1 MAKRKEIEELTEQ
14 LAGPITESHGVQI
27 YDVEYV
33 KEGPDYY
40 LRLFIDKEGGVTIN
54 DCVDVSREL
63 SDALDDADFMQDN
76 YTLEVSSPGL
86 GRSLTKDRH
95 YAASIGM
102 EVEGNTYVPYEGKN
116 KNFAGILKAFDDKTF
131 TIGRTDAKGGE
142 LEDLILPRKDV
153 AKLRLQ
159 FKA

>member
-1 MAKRKEIEELTEQ
+1 MAKRKEIEELAEQ
-14 LAGPITESHGVQI
+14 LAEPITASHGVQI

-33 KEGPDYY
+33 KEGSEYY
-40 LRLFIDKEGGVTIN
+40 LRVFIDKEDGVNIN
-54 DCVDVSREL
+54 DCVDVSRDL
-63 SDALDDADFMQDN
+63 SEALDDADFIQDA

-116 KNFAGILKAFDDKTF
+116 KSFSGILKAFDDKTF
-131 TIGRTDAKGGE
+131 TIGRTDAKGNE
-142 LEDLILPRKDV
+142 MEDLVLARKDV